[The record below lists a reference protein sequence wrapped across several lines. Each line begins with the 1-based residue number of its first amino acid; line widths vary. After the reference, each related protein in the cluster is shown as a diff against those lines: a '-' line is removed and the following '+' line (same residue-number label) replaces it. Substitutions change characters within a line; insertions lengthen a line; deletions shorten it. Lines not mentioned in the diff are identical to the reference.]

1 VSQTVHKACSSIH
14 STITVNNLAMTLT
27 IKTQLH
33 KFVSMY
39 VQVHHHC
46 MDKMIPINVYNNV
59 TMKQINSNG
68 SKEDCVLLHVPMG
81 F

>member
-1 VSQTVHKACSSIH
+1 
-14 STITVNNLAMTLT
+14 MTLT

-68 SKEDCVLLHVPMG
+68 SKEDCV
-81 F
+81 